1 MKKILTILA
10 LMIATVAVVATG
22 YTLTRPAKAAGD
34 VSNFNGKVS
43 WTGTV
48 TGKGNNTTD
57 VTVTDNGGGL
67 YDICIKKLTVYGRD
81 SEITFTNV
89 PGTAQGEGVVFSTN
103 GQNSTYTVNS
113 AWGDQIAMTVEGK
126 MLGDQL
132 YLFCSGKVFGWSDDP
147 FTITYGEDF
156 EIPAGPVAEPTASYT
171 DKAVTTFMGTNEQTF
186 ENAKVDVYDTG

>member
-34 VSNFNGKVS
+34 VFTFNGEVS
-43 WTGTV
+43 YDGPV
-48 TGKGNNTTD
+48 THKGHNTTD
-57 VTVTDNGGGL
+57 VTVTDKGGGL
-67 YDICIKKLTVYGRD
+67 YDICIKKFTVYGRD

-103 GQNSTYTVNS
+103 GQISTYTVNS

-132 YLFCSGKVFGWSDDP
+132 YLFCSGKVFNWSDDP
-147 FTITYGEDF
+147 FVITFGEDF
-156 EIPAGPVAEPTASYT
+156 EMPAGPGAEPTA
-171 DKAVTTFMGTNEQTF
+171 
-186 ENAKVDVYDTG
+186 